1 MNRIREIANKQGRK
15 LVWLGKQI
23 DMTRSA
29 MDWKIDH
36 DRFTP
41 HQRAVLA
48 NALSVSETE
57 LFPDYQPSPEAA

>member
-1 MNRIREIANKQGRK
+1 MNRIREIANRQGRK
-15 LVWLGKQI
+15 LVWLGRQI

-48 NALSVSETE
+48 EALSVTEAE
-57 LFPDYQPSPEAA
+57 LFPEPDPTPEAA